1 MAAQRETAVQP
12 APMEV
17 PAVAVTHIGLR
28 AQSRV
33 AFVVARRELRIYGR
47 DRARVLSSF
56 TMPLV
61 MMIIFGEGLG
71 NAVGSLAPGVNYRE
85 FIFPGILAM
94 SVIMTAMFAG
104 TSVVM
109 DREFGFLREMLVSPA
124 SRTAICLGKIVGGGT
139 IATLQSLA
147 LFLLAPIIGVD
158 ISLSS
163 GLALLG
169 ALFLM
174 AMVLAS
180 GGVALGTRMKSVES
194 MQMVAQLIIFP
205 SMFLSGVFFPVN
217 NVPLWMEVLVK
228 INPITYAVALV
239 REAGL
244 RGELAANPLAPE
256 AAGASVHVELF
267 GHTLS
272 TLEELAIVSVLG
284 LVLLALAVRGLQRS

>member
-56 TMPLV
+56 TTPLV

-217 NVPLWMEVLVK
+217 NVLCGWRCSSRSTPSPTPWRWSARPACGASSP
-228 INPITYAVALV
+228 PIRSPPRQLV
-239 REAGL
+239 R
-244 RGELAANPLAPE
+244 P
-256 AAGASVHVELF
+256 
-267 GHTLS
+267 S
-272 TLEELAIVSVLG
+272 TSSCSG
-284 LVLLALAVRGLQRS
+284 TP

>member
-1 MAAQRETAVQP
+1 
-12 APMEV
+12 
-17 PAVAVTHIGLR
+17 
-28 AQSRV
+28 
-33 AFVVARRELRIYGR
+33 
-47 DRARVLSSF
+47 
-56 TMPLV
+56 MPLI

-71 NAVGSLAPGVNYRE
+71 NVVGSLAPGVDYRQ

-124 SRTAICLGKIVGGGT
+124 SRTAICLGKILGGGT

-147 LFLLAPIIGVD
+147 LFALAPIIGVN
-158 ISLSS
+158 ISFMSELS
-163 GLALLG
+163 LFG
-169 ALFLM
+169 ALFLT
-174 AMVLAS
+174 ALVLTS
-180 GGVALGTRMKSVES
+180 GGVALGARMKSVES

-217 NVPLWMEVLVK
+217 NVPLWMEILVK

-244 RGELAANPLAPE
+244 RGELVSNPLAPE
-256 AAGASVHVELF
+256 SAGASVRVDLF

-272 TLEELAIVSVLG
+272 TLEELAIVVGLG
-284 LVLLALAVRGLQRS
+284 LVLLFLAVRGLQKS